1 MVKKAAKK
9 IKLLLALLSLLFLS
23 HCANQLPP
31 GGGEEDT
38 TAPEIISAYPENG
51 QVNFKDDHFKLRFS
65 EYVDKRSFR
74 EAIFIS
80 PTVEGELEISW
91 TGRTA
96 TVTFPKGLREDYT
109 YVVTIGTDV
118 VDLNNRN
125 RMAQSY
131 TFLFAT
137 GDKIDTR
144 SISGKL
150 FDKDADGVLIFAY
163 RIVDDT
169 TDYLK
174 QKPDYVSQV
183 GKNGSFILNGL
194 AEDNYRIFAVKDQL
208 RDMLFQ
214 AESDKIGIPFADISL
229 KDEDSSFI
237 GLNYFLM
244 SADTTKPRLVSAV
257 MTDRNHVLI
266 TTSKPVDSS
275 IISASNFSIID
286 STENLEYNVLY
297 AFKGNTK
304 PEELVVITDKS
315 LSGQNELYLRADR
328 LVDAAGNTYTDDY
341 TNLTV
346 SDREDT
352 IAAKIFKNFP
362 LDLRRVDF
370 KEPTVIFYFDDA
382 YNTSEVKN
390 AITFTDTL
398 GNNVPFNLFFPDD
411 ATVQL
416 KPLSNLQAEK
426 DYLINFDLSKFKD
439 AAGNFTDTLIT
450 QRMRTISGLEFTGA
464 SGQVVADSLDNF
476 LLVLT
481 SIDKTTLFYQTKPNA
496 KSEFNF
502 DRVESGKYMLWGFY
516 DNDKNEKYDYGY
528 PSPLEYSERFFV
540 YKDTLELRP
549 RWSVTDLRF
558 DAK

>member
-1 MVKKAAKK
+1 
-9 IKLLLALLSLLFLS
+9 
-23 HCANQLPP
+23 
-31 GGGEEDT
+31 
-38 TAPEIISAYPENG
+38 
-51 QVNFKDDHFKLRFS
+51 
-65 EYVDKRSFR
+65 
-74 EAIFIS
+74 
-80 PTVEGELEISW
+80 
-91 TGRTA
+91 
-96 TVTFPKGLREDYT
+96 
-109 YVVTIGTDV
+109 
-118 VDLNNRN
+118 
-125 RMAQSY
+125 
-131 TFLFAT
+131 
-137 GDKIDTR
+137 
-144 SISGKL
+144 
-150 FDKDADGVLIFAY
+150 
-163 RIVDDT
+163 
-169 TDYLK
+169 
-174 QKPDYVSQV
+174 
-183 GKNGSFILNGL
+183 
-194 AEDNYRIFAVKDQL
+194 
-208 RDMLFQ
+208 MLFQ

-315 LSGQNELYLRADR
+315 FSGQNELYLRADR
-328 LVDAAGNTYTDDY
+328 LVDATGNTYTDDY

-352 IAAKIFKNFP
+352 SAAKIFKNFP

-370 KEPTVIFYFDDA
+370 KEPSVHFYFDDA
-382 YNTSEVKN
+382 FNTSEVKN

-398 GNNVPFNLFFPDD
+398 GNNVPFSLFFPDD

-516 DNDKNEKYDYGY
+516 DNNMNEKYDYGY